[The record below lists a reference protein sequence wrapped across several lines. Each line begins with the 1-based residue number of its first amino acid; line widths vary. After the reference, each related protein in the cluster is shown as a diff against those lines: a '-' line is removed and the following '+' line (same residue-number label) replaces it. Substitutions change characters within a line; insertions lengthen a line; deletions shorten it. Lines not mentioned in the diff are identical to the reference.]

1 MKCFSVQLGIIFS
14 LFLLITFN
22 SNAQIT
28 YADSL
33 SIQLEATVVSSPASI
48 TLTWPADGHAS
59 NFKIY
64 RKLKTGATW
73 TLLTTTT
80 NTATQYIDAT
90 AIANVLYDYK
100 IYMTPA
106 LGLGK
111 FGYLSSGINVIANS
125 NRGIAIVVIENSFIS
140 NAVFQTAIN
149 LLLTDLENDGWFPK
163 AVYVNK
169 TDAVTSVKSQIVLKY
184 NEDVTNT
191 KLLLLVGNIPV
202 PYSGFNNPDG
212 HTDHRGAWPTDAYY
226 ADINGAWTDASVND
240 VTSSNS
246 KNHNIPGDGKY
257 DQDQI
262 PSLVELQVGRIDLS
276 NLPITTKTEEQLL
289 LNYLNKLHRFKT
301 KQIIVQERALIDEG
315 DFTTMT
321 EGFAQNGFIN
331 FSGLVGRTNIV
342 VNDYFT
348 QLSYNTS
355 TSGTYLWSFGCGGGT
370 YTGSNGIGTSSNFA
384 TDSLSSVFTMLFGS
398 YYGDWDNQNAFLR
411 MPLTQGNTLTNAWAG
426 RPNWHFYHMAMGENI
441 GYSEKLT
448 QNNSSL
454 YQTNSVYGF
463 FPQVKSINLMGDPS
477 LRNSYILAPTNLNIV
492 AGGVTNALSWTGVPL
507 VDGYNIYR
515 RYSTSTVFVKLNTSL
530 VTATTYTDN
539 TMPTGGTVYYY
550 VKSVK
555 KKISPSGS
563 FDNESLGIKSSAA
576 LVTVGVTE
584 NNSDLSFAISPNPS
598 NGIFNIVTTQA
609 FYNYDICDNLG
620 RIIFTGTSSQFD
632 INSYANGIYYVK
644 IKLKNEV
651 VIKKIIKNN

>member
-1 MKCFSVQLGIIFS
+1 MKFFFTKLSII
-14 LFLLITFN
+14 LTLLVLTN
-22 SNAQIT
+22 SKINAQIT

-33 SIQLEATVVSSPASI
+33 SIQLEATVVSSPASF

-73 TLLTTTT
+73 ILLSTTT
-80 NTATQYIDAT
+80 NTASQYIDAT
-90 AIANVLYDYK
+90 AVANVLYDYK
-100 IYMTPA
+100 IYMTPSA
-106 LGLGK
+106 GLAK
-111 FGYLSSGINVIANS
+111 YGYLSSGIDVVANS

-140 NAVFQTAIN
+140 NTVFQTAIN

-191 KLLLLVGNIPV
+191 KLLLLLGNVPV

-226 ADINGAWTDASVND
+226 ADINGAWTDATVND

-289 LNYLNKLHRFKT
+289 LKYLNKLHRFKT

-331 FSGLVGRTNIV
+331 FSGLVGRNNIV

-454 YQTNSVYGF
+454 YQTNSIYGF

-492 AGGVTNALSWTGVPL
+492 AGGVTNSLSWTGVPL

-515 RYSTSTVFVKLNTSL
+515 RYATSTDFIKLNTSL

-584 NNSDLSFAISPNPS
+584 NDSDLSFAISPNPS

-620 RIIFTGTSSQFD
+620 RIFFTGTSSQFD

>member
-1 MKCFSVQLGIIFS
+1 
-14 LFLLITFN
+14 
-22 SNAQIT
+22 
-28 YADSL
+28 
-33 SIQLEATVVSSPASI
+33 
-48 TLTWPADGHAS
+48 
-59 NFKIY
+59 
-64 RKLKTGATW
+64 
-73 TLLTTTT
+73 
-80 NTATQYIDAT
+80 
-90 AIANVLYDYK
+90 
-100 IYMTPA
+100 
-106 LGLGK
+106 
-111 FGYLSSGINVIANS
+111 
-125 NRGIAIVVIENSFIS
+125 
-140 NAVFQTAIN
+140 
-149 LLLTDLENDGWFPK
+149 
-163 AVYVNK
+163 
-169 TDAVTSVKSQIVLKY
+169 
-184 NEDVTNT
+184 
-191 KLLLLVGNIPV
+191 
-202 PYSGFNNPDG
+202 
-212 HTDHRGAWPTDAYY
+212 
-226 ADINGAWTDASVND
+226 
-240 VTSSNS
+240 
-246 KNHNIPGDGKY
+246 
-257 DQDQI
+257 
-262 PSLVELQVGRIDLS
+262 
-276 NLPITTKTEEQLL
+276 
-289 LNYLNKLHRFKT
+289 
-301 KQIIVQERALIDEG
+301 LIDEG

-454 YQTNSVYGF
+454 YQTNSIYGF

-492 AGGVTNALSWTGVPL
+492 AGGVTNSLSWTGVPL

-515 RYSTSTVFVKLNTSL
+515 RYATSTDFIKLNTSL

-584 NNSDLSFAISPNPS
+584 NDSDLSFAISPNPS

-620 RIIFTGTSSQFD
+620 RIFFTGTSSQFD